1 MITILGT
8 GTFGLALAATA
19 LRHEPVL
26 LWGRDSAKV
35 ARLATERR
43 HPELGAAVLP
53 DQVELSSDPARL
65 CTCDLILWAVP
76 TQHTRSL
83 ARQLAQA
90 IPATCAVV
98 SLAKGIE
105 ESTGKRVTEIL
116 AAELPGRPLACL
128 SGPSIAAEI
137 AAGLPCALV
146 AAGAPGA
153 ENVLRTLITRVH
165 QPRLRLYTS
174 SDVVGV
180 ELCGALKNVVA
191 IAAGACD
198 GLGMGDNAKAVLIA
212 RGLAEMRRLGRALG
226 CQDATFA
233 GLAGIGDLMTTCYS
247 THGRNRALGLRIAK
261 GESPAAILAGL
272 HTVAEGAWTSR
283 AAVALAASLGVEM
296 PIASQVDSL
305 LWHATPV
312 HTAIQTLLSRSPK
325 DENA

>member
-1 MITILGT
+1 MIAILGT

-19 LRHEPVL
+19 LRQEPVL
-26 LWGRDSAKV
+26 LWGRDPGKV
-35 ARLATERR
+35 AQLATTRR
-43 HPELGAAVLP
+43 HPDLGTTVLP
-53 DQVELSSDPARL
+53 GEVELSSDPARL
-65 CTCDLILWAVP
+65 AACDLILWAVP
-76 TQHTRSL
+76 TQHTRQLARSL
-83 ARQLAQA
+83 AGA
-90 IPATCAVV
+90 IPADCAVV

-128 SGPSIAAEI
+128 SGPSIASEI

-146 AAGAPGA
+146 AAGA
-153 ENVLRTLITRVH
+153 ENVLRTLIARVH

-174 SDVVGV
+174 GDVIGV

-198 GLGMGDNAKAVLIA
+198 GLGLGDNAKAVLIA

-247 THGRNRALGLRIAK
+247 AHGRNRALGLRIAK

-283 AAVALAASLGVEM
+283 AAVTLAASLGVEM

-305 LWHATPV
+305 LWRATPV
-312 HTAIQTLLSRSPK
+312 HTAIQSLLSRSPK
-325 DENA
+325 EENA